1 MTEAMKRRL
10 LGLGG
15 VVVVAGLIGWM
26 SMSDLGDNLVYYWSP
41 TELVQNEAKAR
52 GAIVRLGGM
61 VVEGTFEW
69 NAKAQTATFDVTD
82 GTETI
87 HVNSVGNPPQM
98 FREGIGVVVEG
109 ELDGNRV
116 FQTEKI
122 MVKHSNEYEAPE
134 GEMRVEDMYKTLDKA
149 SEES

>member
-1 MTEAMKRRL
+1 MTEAMKKRL
-10 LGLGG
+10 MAVGAVLL
-15 VVVVAGLIGWM
+15 AGAALAWV

-41 TELVQNEAKAR
+41 TELMENEAKAK

-69 NAKAQTATFDVTD
+69 KPEAQTATFDITD

-87 HVNSVGNPPQM
+87 HVSSIGNPPQM

-109 ELDGNRV
+109 ELDDNHV

-134 GEMRVEDMYKTLDKA
+134 GELRVEDMYKTLA
-149 SEES
+149 PGEET